1 LASVGSSSGTS
12 VLAKRFSQRVAIAIG
27 DIELAILTPRNF
39 LTRTDVSGGQRQ
51 RIAIARALVRK
62 PKILLLDEA
71 TSALDAESEHYVQE
85 AIDDMLTR
93 GKAGMTV
100 VIIAHRLSTVRS
112 ADSIIVVKNGN
123 VVEQGSH
130 DALIA
135 DPDGFYSS
143 LIRRQLE
150 SQRKLDGANTDT
162 SLISSNGEESKM
174 DDPTGSF
181 LEDEPADSPSGFESS

>member
-174 DDPTGSF
+174 DDATGSF